1 MRDFSWKVIRADQQ
15 MPRKTREFVSE
26 CQLTPK
32 DQDRFQRA
40 EAANDNGFVSLP
52 FFAAA
57 IVAGNLA
64 KLPNKTLNNVA
75 ALYIGSRIAFNMLYI
90 FGTTSESG
98 HFLPSF
104 PLGNVVA
111 NRRRLRHRALSSPD
125 SSECVSKGTLRRF
138 MLREW
143 RLTLRLGGR
152 GGGTDAGRGGSSSSV
167 STSGR
172 AFSGRRSS
180 PEVRGGGAGNTI
192 SSGRWRPGSGALG
205 RGAGGRLNSAANVA
219 SRSALCSGV
228 RLPCCSAAMSSS
240 RIESEIPC
248 CGAREPSY
256 IVWLC
261 EGVRA
266 RARVRRPCACDSG
279 REGDTYRISCSS
291 GGK

>member
-111 NRRRLRHRALSSPD
+111 NRRRLRHRALGRLARGHGRLPVALRPGRQDVPEGHLLSVPTPFCTCTCKCTHKHNIISTSSKNSTRRSVRCIPMT
-125 SSECVSKGTLRRF
+125 SEFPASRVATFSNRSETETCSVL
-138 MLREW
+138 W
-143 RLTLRLGGR
+143 RPASARLGYVRLGAAERVR
-152 GGGTDAGRGGSSSSV
+152 GLCGAASSS
-167 STSGR
+167 
-172 AFSGRRSS
+172 A
-180 PEVRGGGAGNTI
+180 
-192 SSGRWRPGSGALG
+192 
-205 RGAGGRLNSAANVA
+205 
-219 SRSALCSGV
+219 
-228 RLPCCSAAMSSS
+228 
-240 RIESEIPC
+240 
-248 CGAREPSY
+248 
-256 IVWLC
+256 
-261 EGVRA
+261 
-266 RARVRRPCACDSG
+266 
-279 REGDTYRISCSS
+279 
-291 GGK
+291 